1 MNLSHTQSRSR
12 QKRPALLPAENRI
25 ASSFKITRSSIERL
39 NKVPHVLDRA
49 GIEQRLLA
57 SQRLVQE
64 LEKDRDRITCDLHD
78 GVLQSLY
85 AVGLGLE
92 SCGRLLKDA
101 PSEVT
106 EHLKRSTAQLDQAL
120 RELRSFLKHDL
131 RHEVGGEED
140 FGRALGALVEGMTG
154 MSSTHCRLKI
164 DDAAIEAIPKKRQ
177 RDLLHFVREA
187 LSNCIRHAQAK
198 RVEVTLTLKNGIPCL
213 GISDDGIGFT
223 PHNPPKRGLGLPSLT
238 TRAAALG
245 GWLRIVSAPAQGTR
259 IALELPGTL
268 A

>member
-12 QKRPALLPAENRI
+12 QKRPALLPEENRI
-25 ASSFKITRSSIERL
+25 ASSFKITRSSMDTF
-39 NKVPHVLDRA
+39 NKVPRVLDRA
-49 GIEQRLLA
+49 ALEQRLLA
-57 SQRLVQE
+57 SQRRVQE

-92 SCGRLLKDA
+92 SCGLLERR
-101 PSEVT
+101 PSELT

-140 FGRALGALVEGMTG
+140 FDRALGALVEGMTG
-154 MSSTHCRLKI
+154 ISSAHCRLKI

-177 RDLLHFVREA
+177 RDLLDFAREA

-198 RVEVTLTLKNGIPCL
+198 RVEVTLTFKNGIPCL

-223 PHNPPKRGLGLPSLT
+223 PHNPPKRGLGLPSLA

-245 GWLRIVSAPAQGTR
+245 GRLRIVSAPAQGTR
-259 IALELPGTL
+259 IALELPGT
-268 A
+268 

>member
-12 QKRPALLPAENRI
+12 QKRPALLPEENRI
-25 ASSFKITRSSIERL
+25 ASSFKITPASMDTL

-92 SCGRLLKDA
+92 SCGLLLKDA

-140 FGRALGALVEGMTG
+140 FDRALGALVEGMTG

-187 LSNCIRHAQAK
+187 LSNCIRHAQAVT
-198 RVEVTLTLKNGIPCL
+198 VEVTLTLKNGIPCL